1 MKTLLA
7 REALRL
13 SSCRLWN
20 YGGRGGQR
28 ADERLAPPLPAGADR
43 EHRSAG
49 PGQNRRSIHMKAET
63 RALLLLV
70 LSARARGVASVCGAE
85 RLRGLT
91 SDARAQQQLQEQGHG
106 ETAGAR
112 LSHSPHPTP
121 THTSD
126 KDGNESKKGFT
137 AAEPRARAS
146 PMSACTVEKWRHS
159 SERHARRLS
168 YLCRH
173 VAIRVRGEEPHTRAT
188 RLTGHRRAVERGRG
202 L

>member
-1 MKTLLA
+1 M
-7 REALRL
+7 RD
-13 SSCRLWN
+13 W
-20 YGGRGGQR
+20 
-28 ADERLAPPLPAGADR
+28 PLPAGADR

-49 PGQNRRSIHMKAET
+49 PGQNHRSIHMKAET

-121 THTSD
+121 THTSN
-126 KDGNESKKGFT
+126 KDGNESKK
-137 AAEPRARAS
+137 ASQPLSRARAHLQCPRALS
-146 PMSACTVEKWRHS
+146 KNGDIRLNGTREGCPTSVAMLPSVSVEKS
-159 SERHARRLS
+159 
-168 YLCRH
+168 
-173 VAIRVRGEEPHTRAT
+173 PTRA
-188 RLTGHRRAVERGRG
+188 RLGLTGHGRAVERGRG